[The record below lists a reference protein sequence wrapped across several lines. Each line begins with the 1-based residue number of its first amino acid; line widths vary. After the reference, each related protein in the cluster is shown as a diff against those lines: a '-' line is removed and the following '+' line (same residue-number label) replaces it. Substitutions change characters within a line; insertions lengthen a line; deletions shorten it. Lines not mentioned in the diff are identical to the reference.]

1 MGEKDDQRRVEEITR
16 IVLRPLASPLPLA
29 FFTFGVGSI
38 LQSAFQFG
46 VVPPDESRNMALIL
60 GGIIFPSM
68 FLAAVFAFSAFFL
81 LSASVFFSLPSFMA
95 A

>member
-1 MGEKDDQRRVEEITR
+1 MGKSDDQRKVEEITR

-46 VVPPDESRNMALIL
+46 VVPQDESRNMALIF
-60 GGIIFPSM
+60 GAIIFPSM
-68 FLAAVFAFSAFFL
+68 FLASVFAF
-81 LSASVFFSLPSFMA
+81 LSRETLGATAVGLISFS
-95 A
+95 